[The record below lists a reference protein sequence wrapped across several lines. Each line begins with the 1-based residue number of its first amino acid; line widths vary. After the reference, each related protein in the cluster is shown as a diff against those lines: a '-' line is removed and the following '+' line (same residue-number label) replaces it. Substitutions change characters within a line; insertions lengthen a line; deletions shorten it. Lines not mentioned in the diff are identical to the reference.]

1 MNLKKNKKI
10 NLLTLNFY
18 FFYFFPL
25 YFPKYS
31 HRFYLVGKKYERK
44 KIEKKN
50 RKKKIKKKNI

>member
-50 RKKKIKKKNI
+50 RKTK